1 MTKNIKSIFFVLT
14 LITLLVTVGAVSAA
28 DDANSTTTVDSS
40 VSDVASVSD
49 SVSDTVAAAPATT
62 SDDNK
67 VDTKTIEK
75 EEKNLKT
82 SAKIVDVNNYN
93 ELETAIRTAIN
104 DNSIDDYIINMNDGT
119 YQSSAKTTFNKGN
132 TSKNIIINAN
142 NQAIWSSMSNSSS
155 NFGLIFNSSNNVTIN
170 NAIFYQSI
178 DCYMDNLTLNN
189 VMLSQ
194 GMENRKGNV
203 TLKNMTF
210 NTSIICNGEAYLTIC
225 DDVVF
230 GEDAQLS
237 NNGVGGFIVNDAN
250 RITPY
255 ITIYRARDFSGVYL
269 LENAT
274 TKYVKTNEAN
284 LTIRNTTLNA
294 QLTNSG
300 NLTICDDVTFG
311 DYFLF
316 KQRKGNLTINDTSRL
331 IPYLSEYNG
340 NYTIENMN
348 ILTNRINNGN
358 LTIKNSTIS
367 FLYYSMDNNGNLTL
381 TNTLIDCKI
390 NNEGVLVIDDNCSF
404 GDNFILVGDGELVIN
419 DTDRLIP
426 FYSTYNGTYTLED
439 RNIATDKINYGNL
452 TLINTIVNASIT
464 NYGNLTLINSTTLD
478 SGILTNNMN
487 MTIVNSTIND
497 SITNNAQS
505 NLLITNSSLNDY
517 LTNNGYLE
525 LINNS
530 VNGTIRLNNKNSI
543 LSIDDKTTFTPESV
557 LKNDNGQIT
566 IDDIG
571 RILPILYRY
580 SANITYV
587 IENAQIINNKDN
599 RGNITF
605 KNSTLN
611 TSISNSN
618 IIIINDDCI
627 YGENF
632 IISGSGELIVND
644 TDKILQHLNTFNG
657 NYTINTTLDRT
668 ASRTNYGN
676 LTIINTTINY
686 QVSNSNGNLTIINT
700 TIDNTIS
707 NRGNLN
713 ISNATINAKLTNS
726 QGDSNITDSTIN
738 EAISHNNGLL
748 TFRNSTL
755 NGPITANDDIMITDD
770 CTYGDNLRIT
780 GRGEV
785 IVDDM
790 EKIIPYL
797 DSYHGEVTI
806 ENATVDTT
814 KTNYGTLTYKNSTLN
829 ATISNQ
835 GTLIISDD
843 TTFGEK
849 FKITGNGQIIINDTN
864 RIGPYIATYNGV
876 FTLENITISES
887 KTNNGNLTLNNCT
900 ITATITN
907 KGNLTLNNCTINMS
921 GYYLSNTGTTY
932 IREDTVIING
942 ISRGNGKIINTTL
955 PKPQTYIVTN
965 ETLHEYFHDDA
976 EGKLMDIV
984 NPRDILDFQG
994 IITAN
999 HSLTVNKPI
1008 NIISSTQ
1015 DAYVDLDTHGGSLQ
1029 GEYQGTTFTVNNDGS
1044 YSNITGIYFHNT
1056 QLWFYNTHHVT
1067 INNISAVVEDQ
1078 TIGGGV
1084 GQTSIRA
1091 NSTYIT
1097 VKNSYFYTRNNGGSS
1112 TLVLAWADYC
1122 TIENCTIEGGGNN
1135 GNLLYL
1141 TTYNV
1146 EVPEGTIANSNNRL
1160 INNTVRGESSAIAW
1174 AIVLS
1179 GVNNTVDGN
1188 TVYADGAGIMQQ
1200 WADDPSLGAMEY
1212 TIRNITVQNN
1222 KIYGGGSINAGDYI
1236 YNNYVESGYI
1246 AANNSILINNTAK
1259 TINLREGTVH
1269 LINNTVNTMNI
1280 NNALISYANI
1290 TGNTI
1295 DNININ
1301 RYATN
1306 LSITNNTINN
1316 ININGSYCNITNNT
1330 IITDNEYTITG
1341 RGKDN
1346 IITDNYLVAKTLIGD
1361 NSIQLNKN
1369 TNTITNNKPYET
1381 TLQIDT
1387 TTFTIGQTANIT
1399 ASIYYGNDIL
1409 TNISKGKV
1417 TFKVNGKTLKDENGK
1432 VIYAKIVN
1440 GTATIENYQVPT
1452 EWAKEG
1458 TTIQAVYSGSI
1469 ECEKLTSEKTE
1480 ITITK
1485 EEPTLTT
1492 ESITATAGTTIQL
1505 KATITDGDKVINSGK
1520 VVFKINGKT
1529 VKDTNGKVIYA
1540 KIVNNQVIV
1549 NYTLLADMKAKEYN
1563 ITATFISSDYERLED
1578 TKTLTVTA

>member
-1 MTKNIKSIFFVLT
+1 MNKNIKRMFFVLA
-14 LITLLVTVGAVSAA
+14 LVTLLATVGVVCAA
-28 DDANSTTTVDSS
+28 DTTNSTASTDSS
-40 VSDVASVSD
+40 IGDA
-49 SVSDTVAAAPATT
+49 VSDTGAANDYMAVESVT
-62 SDDNK
+62 STSKD
-67 VDTKTIEK
+67 VQAVTKTIEK
-75 EEKNLKT
+75 KDKNVKT

-93 ELETAIRTAIN
+93 ELETAIRNAIN
-104 DNSIDDYIINMNDGT
+104 DNSDDDQIINMNEGT

-132 TSKNIIINAN
+132 ISKNIIINAN
-142 NQAIWSSMSNSSS
+142 NQSIWSSMSNSSG
-155 NFGLIFNSSNNVTIN
+155 NFGMIFNSSNNVTIN
-170 NAIFYQSI
+170 DAIFIQYI
-178 DCYMDNLTLNN
+178 NCFKDNLNLNN
-189 VMLSQ
+189 VILSQ
-194 GMENRKGNV
+194 GMENREGNI
-203 TLKNMTF
+203 TLKNMTL

-230 GEDAQLS
+230 GEDARLS
-237 NNGVGGFIVNDAN
+237 NSGWGGFIVNDTN

-255 ITIYRARDFSGVYL
+255 ISIYRAYDFSGVYL
-269 LENAT
+269 LENVT
-274 TKYVKTNEAN
+274 IKYEKINEAN

-294 QLTNSG
+294 RLTNYG

-311 DYFLF
+311 DYFIF
-316 KQRKGNLTINDTSRL
+316 EQPYGNLTINDTSRL
-331 IPYLSEYNG
+331 TPYLSEYNG

-348 ILTNRINNGN
+348 IPTKRTNNGN
-358 LTIKNSTIS
+358 LTIINSTIS
-367 FLYYSMDNNGNLTL
+367 ALYYSMDNNGNLTL
-381 TNTLIDCKI
+381 SNTLIDCQI
-390 NNEGVLVIDDNCSF
+390 NNEGVLVIDEDCTF
-404 GDNFILVGDGELVIN
+404 GDNFILVGNGELVIN

-439 RNIATDKINYGNL
+439 MNIATDRTNYGNL
-452 TLINTIVNASIT
+452 TLINTTVNASIT

-478 SGILTNNMN
+478 SGIITNNKN
-487 MTIVNSTIND
+487 MTIVNSTIKD

-517 LTNNGYLE
+517 ITNNGYLE

-543 LSIDDKTTFTPESV
+543 LAIDDKTTFTPESV

-566 IDDIG
+566 IDDMHT
-571 RILPILYRY
+571 ILPILYIY
-580 SANITYV
+580 SSNMTYV
-587 IENAQIINNKDN
+587 IENAQIINNKN
-599 RGNITF
+599 NHGNITF

-611 TSISNSN
+611 TSISNDN

-644 TDKILQHLNTFNG
+644 TDKILQHLNSFNG
-657 NYTINTTLDRT
+657 NYTIDTTLDRT

-686 QVSNSNGNLTIINT
+686 QLSNSNGNLTIIN
-700 TIDNTIS
+700 
-707 NRGNLN
+707 
-713 ISNATINAKLTNS
+713 
-726 QGDSNITDSTIN
+726 SNITDSISSRGSLNITNSTIN
-738 EAISHNNGLL
+738 ASLSNQGDANIANSIINDAISHNSGLL
-748 TFRNSTL
+748 TISNSTL
-755 NGPITANDDIMITDD
+755 NGQITANDDIIITDD
-770 CTYGDNLRIT
+770 CIYGENLRIT

-790 EKIIPYL
+790 EAIIPYL

-806 ENATVDTT
+806 KDAIVNTT
-814 KTNYGTLTYKNSTLN
+814 KTNYGTLTYINSTLN
-829 ATISNQ
+829 STISNQ

-843 TTFGEK
+843 TTIGEK

-864 RIGPYIATYNGV
+864 KIAPYIATYNGV
-876 FTLENITISES
+876 FTIENMTISEA

-932 IREDTVIING
+932 IREDTIIING
-942 ISRGNGKIINTTL
+942 RTRGNGKIINTEL

-965 ETLHEYFHDDA
+965 ETLHEYFHNDT
-976 EGKLMDIV
+976 EGNLTDIV
-984 NPRDILDFQG
+984 NPGDILDFQG
-994 IITAN
+994 NITAN

-1015 DAYVDLDTHGGSLQ
+1015 DAYVDLDTHAGSLLGENQ
-1029 GEYQGTTFTVNNDGS
+1029 GNKFTINNQGS
-1044 YSNITGIYFHNT
+1044 YSNLTGIYFHNT
-1056 QLWFYNTHHVT
+1056 QLWFYNTHYVT

-1078 TIGGGV
+1078 QIGGGV

-1112 TLVLAWADYC
+1112 SLVLAWADYC
-1122 TIENCTIEGGGNN
+1122 TVENCTIEGGGGN

-1146 EVPEGTIANSNNRL
+1146 NVPEGIIANSNNKL
-1160 INNTVRGESSAIAW
+1160 INNTVRGGSTAIAW

-1179 GVNNTVDGN
+1179 GINNIVDGN
-1188 TVYADGAGIMQQ
+1188 TVYTDGAGIMQQ

-1432 VIYAKIVN
+1432 VLYAKVIN
-1440 GTATIENYQVPT
+1440 GTATIENYLVPAT
-1452 EWAKEG
+1452 WKEG
-1458 TTIQAVYSGSI
+1458 TTIEAIYSGSA
-1469 ECEKLTSEKTE
+1469 ECEKLTSEKTD
-1480 ITITK
+1480 ITIIA
-1485 EEPTLTT
+1485 EEAKITT
-1492 ESITATAGTTIQL
+1492 EDVTTTTGGKITL
-1505 KATITDGDKVINSGK
+1505 KATITDNNKVINAGK
-1520 VVFKINGKT
+1520 VVFKINGIT
-1529 VKDTNGKVIYA
+1529 VKDENGKVIYA
-1540 KIVNNQVIV
+1540 KVVNNQVV
-1549 NYTLLADMKAKEYN
+1549 LEYTLPESMKAGAYN
-1563 ITATFISSDYERLED
+1563 ITATLISADYDRLTD
-1578 TKTLTVTA
+1578 SKTLTVTA